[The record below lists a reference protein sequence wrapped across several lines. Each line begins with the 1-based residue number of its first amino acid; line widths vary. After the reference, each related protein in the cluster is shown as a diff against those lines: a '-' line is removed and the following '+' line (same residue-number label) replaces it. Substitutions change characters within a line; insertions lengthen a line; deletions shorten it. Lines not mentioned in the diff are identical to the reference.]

1 RPAARSRWTAVSA
14 TRSPGEVRFGVQL
27 GRGRPDSLRT
37 LAERIEALGF
47 DSIWVGDHV
56 SFHTPTLDSLSVLT
70 YVAAVTRRVRLGPCV
85 YLLALRHPTVA
96 AKTVATLDVL
106 SGGRVVFG
114 VGVGG
119 EFPKEFEACGVPHAE
134 RGRRVDEGIAV
145 SHALAAQALSGQY
158 NQPFDELAKR
168 YCLLGSPA
176 QRVETLAR
184 FVEAGVRTFVL
195 AFMAGSER
203 LSGQLERFAGE
214 VLPSFRAGV
223 SS

>member
-1 RPAARSRWTAVSA
+1 
-14 TRSPGEVRFGVQL
+14 
-27 GRGRPDSLRT
+27 
-37 LAERIEALGF
+37 
-47 DSIWVGDHV
+47 
-56 SFHTPTLDSLSVLT
+56 
-70 YVAAVTRRVRLGPCV
+70 
-85 YLLALRHPTVA
+85 
-96 AKTVATLDVL
+96 
-106 SGGRVVFG
+106 GGRVVFG

-119 EFPKEFEACGVPHAE
+119 EFPKEFEACGVPRAE

-145 SHALAAQALSGQY
+145 CRALWGPSPASFDGRFVRFADVALEPKPLQPGGPPIRIGGAPLAARALSGQY

-176 QRVETLAR
+176 QCVETLAR

-203 LSGQLERFAGE
+203 LSGQLERFAAE